1 MAAAL
6 HEVEGLYRSRLGE
19 FRRVATAIVGDA
31 ERGRDAVQEAFATA
45 IRRRS
50 AFRGDGP
57 LEAWLWRL
65 VVSHARDEA
74 RRSRPRALVAL
85 VEPESEPPEEDDGR
99 LAAAIAAL
107 TERQRLVL
115 FLRYFADLD
124 YATIAA
130 TLGIRRGTVAA
141 SLNTIHAALRRR
153 LEEVHS

>member
-6 HEVEGLYRSRLGE
+6 RELEDLYRTRLGE
-19 FRRVATAIVGDA
+19 FRRVATAVVGDA

-45 IRRRS
+45 VRRRS

-74 RRSRPRALVAL
+74 RRSRTRPLL
-85 VEPESEPPEEDDGR
+85 TDVEPASEPDAEDDGR
-99 LAAAIAAL
+99 LAAAIAGL

-130 TLGIRRGTVAA
+130 ALGIRRGTVAA